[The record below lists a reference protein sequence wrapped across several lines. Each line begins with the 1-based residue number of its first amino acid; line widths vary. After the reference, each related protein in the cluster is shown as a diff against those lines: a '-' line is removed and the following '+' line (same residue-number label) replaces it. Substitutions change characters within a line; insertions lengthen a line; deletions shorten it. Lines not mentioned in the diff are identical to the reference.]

1 MIRATELQGKQKM
14 KVQQL
19 LMKKKINMAGREFM
33 KVTKESQGTGYPGQ
47 KITSI
52 ENSD

>member
-19 LMKKKINMAGREFM
+19 LMKKKTNMAGREFM
-33 KVTKESQGTGYPGQ
+33 KVSKESQGTEYPGQ

-52 ENSD
+52 KNSD